1 MQTYAFIQ
9 NNEVVKIET
18 CSESEFAAQA
28 YHYQNIAD
36 ITDMIPQPKV
46 GWVLSGGF
54 LNPPLELTQAE
65 KDLAKYLKRARVKDQ
80 IIAEMAS
87 ENMGRIRSGIWTV
100 SQLTSLTQD
109 QELKLVLD
117 DVSTLSYELAIQK
130 IMATTNPLIT
140 AEIKSEWVS
149 KLMAHFYN

>member
-18 CSESEFAAQA
+18 CSESEFVAQA
-28 YHYQNIAD
+28 YRYQNIAD
-36 ITDMIPQPKV
+36 ITDMVPQPKV

-117 DVSTLSYELAIQK
+117 DVNTLSYELAIQK
-130 IMATTNPLIT
+130 VMATTNPLIT